1 MNNTI
6 KQQLNHR
13 TIRQFTD
20 EPISQ
25 EIIDTLVSVAQATST
40 SNYMQSYSIIS
51 ITDKVKKKAIASI
64 GAQPYIEHVGHL
76 FIFVIDQ
83 HRNATIAKEGNI
95 EDIEVLQTFDRM
107 MIGYTDAILA
117 AQNTMVAI
125 ESMGMGGV
133 FLGSILNDAQAI
145 INVLELPEYVFP
157 VLGLGFGY
165 PNQEP
170 QLKPRM
176 PQHLMHFENRYPKVD
191 SITNAMCDY
200 DETVTEYY
208 DLRDA
213 NKRIDSFTNQIK
225 QSMSR
230 RHPGRMQLKETMN
243 KQKLGIK

>member
-64 GAQPYIEHVGHL
+64 GAQPYIENVGHL

-145 INVLELPEYVFP
+145 IDVLELPEYVFP

-230 RHPGRMQLKETMN
+230 RHPSRMQLKETMN

>member
-64 GAQPYIEHVGHL
+64 GAQPYIENVGHL

-145 INVLELPEYVFP
+145 IDELELPEYVFP

>member
-6 KQQLNHR
+6 KQQLKHR

-64 GAQPYIEHVGHL
+64 GAQPYIENVGHL

-95 EDIEVLQTFDRM
+95 EDLEVLQTFDRM

-145 INVLELPEYVFP
+145 IDVLDLPEYVFP

-176 PQHLMHFENRYPKVD
+176 PQHLMHFENTYPKST
-191 SITNAMCDY
+191 SITNTMGDY

>member
-64 GAQPYIEHVGHL
+64 GAQPYIENVGHL

-145 INVLELPEYVFP
+145 IDVLEL
-157 VLGLGFGY
+157 
-165 PNQEP
+165 
-170 QLKPRM
+170 
-176 PQHLMHFENRYPKVD
+176 
-191 SITNAMCDY
+191 A
-200 DETVTEYY
+200 
-208 DLRDA
+208 
-213 NKRIDSFTNQIK
+213 RIRFS
-225 QSMSR
+225 SSR
-230 RHPGRMQLKETMN
+230 TRVWLSKSRTTTQTAHAATSHAF
-243 KQKLGIK
+243 

>member
-1 MNNTI
+1 MNSTI

-51 ITDKVKKKAIASI
+51 VTDKAKKKAIATI
-64 GAQPYIEHVGHL
+64 GAQPYIENVGHL

-83 HRNATIAKEGNI
+83 HRNGKIAHEGNI
-95 EDIEVLQTFDRM
+95 DDIEVLETFDRM

-125 ESMGMGGV
+125 ESLGMGGV

-145 INVLELPEYVFP
+145 IDLLELPEFVFP

-165 PNQEP
+165 PNQKP

-176 PQHLMHFENRYPKVD
+176 PQQLMHFENTYPNMD
-191 SITNAMCDY
+191 AITDAMRDY

-230 RHPGRMQLKETMN
+230 RHPGRMQLKDTMH
-243 KQKLGIK
+243 KQKLGLK